1 MFLAHV
7 EKEAKSAFDAGMSV
21 AEASKDYKLPKEL
34 SEWMIWSPT
43 NGARAFNAW
52 FRELEA
58 MKKEGS
64 MSKSKKD
71 AASASKSK
79 K

>member
-1 MFLAHV
+1 MAHV

-34 SEWMIWSPT
+34 DEWMIWSPT
-43 NGARAFNAW
+43 NGARAFTAW
-52 FRELEA
+52 FKELEA
-58 MKKEGS
+58 MKKKEGS

-71 AASASKSK
+71 ASASKSDK